1 MLPST
6 VDLFVLCRVRL
17 LDPRSRPELVLL
29 VPENR
34 SFHAC
39 MALTFFSLRCL
50 RELSLEEDLGL
61 LGSCFLEPPPPP
73 SGLGG
78 TVGGSGVGSWAS
90 SS

>member
-6 VDLFVLCRVRL
+6 ADLFDLCLVRL
-17 LDPRSRPELVLL
+17 LEPRPRPELVLL
-29 VPENR
+29 FPENR

-50 RELSLEEDLGL
+50 RELSLDEDLGL
-61 LGSCFLEPPPPP
+61 LDSCLLEPLPP
-73 SGLGG
+73 SDGFGG
-78 TVGGSGVGSWAS
+78 TGGGSGVGSWAS